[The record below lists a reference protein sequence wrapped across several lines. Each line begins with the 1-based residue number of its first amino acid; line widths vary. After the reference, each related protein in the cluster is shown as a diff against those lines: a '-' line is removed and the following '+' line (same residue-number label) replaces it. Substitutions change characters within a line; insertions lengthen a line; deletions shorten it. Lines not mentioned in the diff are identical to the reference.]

1 MRVIV
6 TAAIRNRAALN
17 LAMIAIMAIGWL
29 SLRGL
34 RRETFPEFEL
44 DAISVSVPYPGAA
57 PQEVEQGVVQK
68 IEEAVRSIEG
78 IKKVTSTSSEGSGTV
93 RLELVPGAR
102 SPDRVLDEVRSNIDR
117 IPSFPDEAEDPQIQ
131 LVTMR
136 KSSLRLGLVAPP
148 DAMRRPDAMGASDAS
163 GRSKTPSQSG
173 DGARILTVD
182 QQLQLRMLAERIR
195 EDLLGIPEVSEVG
208 FLAARDYQIDIEIPE
223 SSLRAQGMTLQRAAD
238 IIRRENRELPAGSL
252 RSESQEILLRGN
264 NRRTDG
270 ESLEELPLVTEPG
283 GGVLT
288 VGDLGTVRD
297 EFTDTTAYNF
307 INGQPALAMSIER
320 SSTQDLLSLIDAVR
334 EYLAGLDLPSGYEVV
349 TWGDESVEVRGR
361 LNLLVRNGW
370 QGLMIVFLLLMIF
383 LEPKL
388 AFWVALGIPFS
399 LLASGFFL
407 SITGQTLNQISMFA
421 FVMALG
427 IVVDDAIVVGEN
439 IFAHRQMGK
448 PLQQA
453 ALEGTL
459 EVIPSVLTAVLTTIV
474 AFAPLLFVSGTMG
487 KFTAVM
493 PMAIIAMLFVSL
505 VECVTFLPCHLSHDD
520 GLLFRILRTAF
531 YAFRFLLYPA
541 LWINRVATAALD
553 RFISAFYRPTLG
565 WCLANR
571 SVVLAACFAAL
582 LVTAGLR
589 NSGVIQFS
597 FFPRIDGNTISANI
611 VFPEGTPERATLDA
625 TRRCETAFWR
635 VADQFAEE
643 GQTIANSSYRVVGAS
658 TSRDGGTGGNRGS
671 VEVELVDAGE
681 RGVHSKQIISRWREE
696 VGTIVGTEELT
707 IGTRSWGPGG
717 TSIEFKLLGPSSAVK
732 QLDSAVEA
740 CKVKLASY
748 PGVADVKDD
757 SVPGKWE
764 YRFRVKPNAFAMG
777 VRTADLAET
786 VRAAYFGA
794 EVMRVQRGRH
804 EVKIMVTYPRAE
816 RRLLSD
822 FEEIRVRLDD
832 GIERSITEL
841 ADIDVVRSYAQ
852 INRTDQAR
860 TITVSADLDDDLKNA
875 DEIIPDLQA
884 NFLPELLAQ
893 YPELRV
899 RWEGRQERRS
909 ESFASLIRGYGIAL
923 AIMYLLL
930 AIEFKSVIQPL
941 LVMMIIPFGVLGAV
955 MGHLIM
961 DIPLTLFS
969 LYGIIA
975 LTGIVVNDSIVLI
988 DFINARLRDG
998 VSIGEAIEQSGVR
1011 RFRPV
1016 LLTTITTIGGL
1027 IPILL
1032 ETSIQAQIL
1041 IPMATSIAFGELFA
1055 TIVVLYLVPVSF
1067 SLYHSAGGGVEEKE
1081 EEWTGELAVG
1091 Q

>member
-1 MRVIV
+1 MKSIV
-6 TAAIRNRAALN
+6 TAAINNRAALN
-17 LAMIAIMAIGWL
+17 LAMVAIMAIGWF
-29 SLRGL
+29 SLTGL

-44 DAISVSVPYPGAA
+44 DSISVSVPYPGAA
-57 PQEVEQGVVQK
+57 PQEVELGVIQK

-78 IKKVTSTSSEGSGTV
+78 VKKVTSTSSEGSGTV

-117 IPSFPDEAEDPQIQ
+117 IPSFPDEAEDPQVQ
-131 LVTMR
+131 LVTLR
-136 KSSLRLGLVAPP
+136 KSSLRIGLVAP
-148 DAMRRPDAMGASDAS
+148 
-163 GRSKTPSQSG
+163 RST
-173 DGARILTVD
+173 TVD
-182 QQLQLRMLAERIR
+182 ESVDGGLSVDEQLQLRSVAERMR
-195 EDLLGIPEVSEVG
+195 DDLLMIPEVSEVT
-208 FLAARDYQIDIEIPE
+208 FMAARDYQIDIEIPE
-223 SSLRAQGMTLQRAAD
+223 STLRAQGLTLQRAAE

-252 RSESQEILLRGN
+252 RSDSQEILLRGN

-270 ESLEELPLVTEPG
+270 VSLGELPLVTEPG

-288 VGDLGTVRD
+288 VNDLGQVRD

-307 INGQPALAMSIER
+307 INGHPALAMSIQR
-320 SSTQDLLSLIDAVR
+320 SSTQDLLSLIDAVKR
-334 EYLAGLDLPSGYEVV
+334 YVAGVELPAGYEIV
-349 TWGDESVEVRGR
+349 TWGDESVEVRSR

-370 QGLMIVFLLLMIF
+370 QGLLIVFVLLMIF

-407 SITGQTLNQISMFA
+407 SVTGQTLNQISMFA

-439 IFAHRQMGK
+439 IYAHRQMGK
-448 PLQQA
+448 PLARA

-520 GLLFRILRTAF
+520 GFLFRCFRVVL

-541 LWINRVATAALD
+541 MWANRLASTALE
-553 RFISAFYRPTLG
+553 RFVGSVYRPTLRF
-565 WCLANR
+565 CLSNR
-571 SVVLAACFAAL
+571 SIVLAACLGAL
-582 LVTAGLR
+582 LITAGLK
-589 NSGVIQFS
+589 NSGVLQFN
-597 FFPRIDGNTISANI
+597 FFPRIDGNTISANV
-611 VFPEGTPERATLDA
+611 VFPEGTPEQATLDA
-625 TRRCETAFWR
+625 TERCEAAFWR
-635 VADQFAEE
+635 LAKRYQAEGLDVAH
-643 GQTIANSSYRVVGAS
+643 SSYRVVGAS
-658 TSRDGGTGGNRGS
+658 TSRDGGVGGNRGS
-671 VEVELVDAGE
+671 VEIELVDAE
-681 RGVHSKQIISRWREE
+681 RRGIHSQEIVSQWRKE

-717 TSIEFKLLGPSSAVK
+717 NSIEFKLLGPSSAVD
-732 QLDSAVEA
+732 QLDAAVEA
-740 CKVKLASY
+740 CKKKLATY
-748 PGVADVKDD
+748 PGVEDVKDD

-764 YRFRVKPNAFAMG
+764 YRFRVKPSAFAMG

-804 EVKIMVTYPRAE
+804 EVKIMVTYPRE
-816 RRLLSD
+816 DRRLLSNFD
-822 FEEIRVRLDD
+822 EIRVRLDD
-832 GIERSITEL
+832 GIERPITEL
-841 ADIDVVRSYAQ
+841 ADVDVVRSYAQ

-860 TITVSADLDDDLKNA
+860 TITVSADLDEDVKNA

-884 NFLPELLAQ
+884 NFLPGLLRQ
-893 YPELRV
+893 YPDLRV
-899 RWEGRQERRS
+899 RWEGQQERRS
-909 ESFASLIRGYGIAL
+909 ESFSSLIRGYAIAL
-923 AIMYLLL
+923 MVMYLLL
-930 AIEFKSVIQPL
+930 AIEFKSCVQPL
-941 LVMMIIPFGVLGAV
+941 LVMLIIPFGVLGAII
-955 MGHLIM
+955 GHLIM
-961 DIPLTLFS
+961 GLSLTLFG

-988 DFINARLRDG
+988 DFINSRLRSG
-998 VSIGEAIEQSGVR
+998 MTIGEAIEQSGAR

-1032 ETSIQAQIL
+1032 ETSLQAQIL

-1055 TIVVLYLVPVSF
+1055 TVVVLYLVPVTY
-1067 SLYHSAGGGVEEKE
+1067 SLYHAAGGRVD
-1081 EEWTGELAVG
+1081 LAETLDVVPNAVSDPRSTVSPAAATP
-1091 Q
+1091 QAAT